1 MKSTTFAVYVLW
13 EYAVQLQL
21 ELLCVYRQDF
31 GLGHVPGSV
40 DVVLFCLFFFL
51 KEFNCN
57 ADYDWS
63 RTQMLLLFSL
73 V

>member
-13 EYAVQLQL
+13 ENAVQLQL

-40 DVVLFCLFFFL
+40 DVVLFCLFFYSRNSTAMQAMTGHEL
-51 KEFNCN
+51 KCCTYF
-57 ADYDWS
+57 
-63 RTQMLLLFSL
+63 R
-73 V
+73 